1 MTIGCVK
8 IEQNLKE
15 KNIDFLK
22 SPSLFIS
29 GSGFGFIT
37 PPKWRFQKKSEL
49 NLWASLAKIMYVVF
63 HLAVMHAQLLC
74 IGHFSTLQ
82 DKLHKKIV
90 QGGKCL
96 QTF

>member
-15 KNIDFLK
+15 KIDFLK
-22 SPSLFIS
+22 SPSLLNF
-29 GSGFGFIT
+29 GSGFGFIA

-49 NLWASLAKIMYVVF
+49 NLWASIEKIMYVVF